1 MLIIV
6 FPSDDADALPYIITC
21 LAYRLVQE
29 AVRLLA
35 CLSRVPRHV
44 VCVPVCPSAVATAG
58 GFGWI
63 LGPSAGG
70 RRFGAGQAVVAVA
83 VAESH
88 EGTGTLVGGLTGGRD
103 EGGKCQSVC

>member
-58 GFGWI
+58 RFGWI

-70 RRFGAGQAVVAVA
+70 RRFGAGQAVLRLRLRR
-83 VAESH
+83 
-88 EGTGTLVGGLTGGRD
+88 GTRGPEHWLTG
-103 EGGKCQSVC
+103 